1 MPIVLHSIDVLL
13 KLLTVY
19 SCPPER
25 LAPSSAL
32 IIKSFLGFIQ
42 LTLKV
47 RLRFI
52 AWCCRWRR
60 LRIMMMVLVWAV
72 CHQQEKWLG
81 LHQQSV
87 GPDRWQHMEL
97 ADSTAD
103 SAFTGSPHL
112 AYTVLA
118 VCCCPYSDVF
128 LPSAAAYSYPSTP
141 KSARIT
147 NSPFQN
153 CKRTAEASCRST
165 EGSRGLLKVSP
176 GSLSRSLVIH
186 HTFHSFLEWSINFQ
200 LFFPQSI
207 CLESALR
214 AC

>member
-1 MPIVLHSIDVLL
+1 MPIFLHSIDVLL

-112 AYTVLA
+112 ACTVHA

-128 LPSAAAYSYPSTP
+128 LPSALAYSYPSNAKVSSHHQFTI
-141 KSARIT
+141 SELQADCI
-147 NSPFQN
+147 
-153 CKRTAEASCRST
+153 
-165 EGSRGLLKVSP
+165 GLLS
-176 GSLSRSLVIH
+176 
-186 HTFHSFLEWSINFQ
+186 
-200 LFFPQSI
+200 
-207 CLESALR
+207 
-214 AC
+214 